1 MSARNFWLVVFIWCV
16 ALGLLMT
23 CAGGKG
29 GGGGAGLAAGPTGK
43 GAPDVD
49 LEAVLTAYKS
59 HAQSGA
65 QDLAAFESAVNSNGW
80 YTGGGQV
87 SVRLQPDG
95 SVVGFIDNNGD
106 GAWKAGADK
115 LVFTI
120 EADQKERR
128 LYASDRHN
136 NRYRIGAGDLLTYY
150 LIGRMLGGH
159 RSFYGG
165 YRSYGY
171 GGFHTPGYYRRYR
184 SSGGWGSRSYGS
196 SGARRTSGG
205 RSFGGGFGRS
215 RGGFGG
221 GK

>member
-16 ALGLLMT
+16 LLGLLMT
-23 CAGGKG
+23 CAGGVG
-29 GGGGAGLAAGPTGK
+29 GGDGGPAGQVTGK
-43 GAPDVD
+43 GDPDVD

-59 HAQSGA
+59 HVQSGA
-65 QDLAAFESAVNSNGW
+65 QDLSGFESAVNESGW

-87 SVRLQPDG
+87 SVRMQQDG
-95 SVVGFIDNNGD
+95 AVVGFVDHDGD

-120 EADQKERR
+120 EADHKERR
-128 LYASDRHN
+128 LYASDRYH

-159 RSFYGG
+159 RGYYGG

-171 GGFHTPGYYRRYR
+171 RSFHTPGYYRRYR

-196 SGARRTSGG
+196 SGGRRTSGG
-205 RSFGGGFGRS
+205 RSFGGGWGRS
-215 RGGFGG
+215 GGGWGG

>member
-16 ALGLLMT
+16 LFGLLMT
-23 CAGGKG
+23 CAGKV
-29 GGGGAGLAAGPTGK
+29 GGGATAAVTGK
-43 GAPDVD
+43 GAPDID
-49 LEAVLTAYKS
+49 LEAVLGAYKT

-65 QDLAAFESAVNSNGW
+65 QDLSAFEAQVNSSGW
-80 YTGGGQV
+80 YTGEGRITT
-87 SVRLQPDG
+87 SLQPDG
-95 SVVGFIDNNGD
+95 AVVGFVDSDGNGD
-106 GAWKAGADK
+106 WNTATDK
-115 LVFTI
+115 LVFSL
-120 EADQKERR
+120 EADQAKRQ
-128 LYASDRHN
+128 LYASDRHH

-184 SSGGWGSRSYGS
+184 STGGWGSGLTS
-196 SGARRTSGG
+196 RRTSGG
-205 RSFGGGFGRS
+205 RNHGGGWGRS
-215 RGGFGG
+215 SGGWGG